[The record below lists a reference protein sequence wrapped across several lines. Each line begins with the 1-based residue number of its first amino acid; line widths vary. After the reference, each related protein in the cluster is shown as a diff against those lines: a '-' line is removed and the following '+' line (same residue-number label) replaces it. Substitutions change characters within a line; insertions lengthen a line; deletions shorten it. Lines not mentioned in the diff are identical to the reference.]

1 MKVIAVYSTKGGAGK
16 TSAAVNLAWEA
27 SKSGSVLLWD
37 LDAQG
42 ASTYLTGV
50 KPKLKGGV
58 AKLVKGSNSISD
70 VVRTAKFTPADG
82 QRAVDVLPA
91 DDSYR
96 ELELMLDSAKG
107 SRRRVEKV
115 LKDAS
120 GEYDTVILDCP
131 PGASLVAENAVRA
144 ADLIVTPLP
153 PAALS
158 LRSLEQVRDLVA
170 ESAKLAPIL
179 AFLSMVDRRKATHR
193 RAAEELSHEVKEIA
207 DVAVPASVVVER
219 MGDEQAP
226 VAAFAPRHPAAD
238 AYAKLWKHVT
248 THKG

>member
-27 SKSGSVLLWD
+27 STQGSVLLWD

-42 ASTYLTGV
+42 ASTFLTGV

-58 AKLVKGSNSISD
+58 AKLVKGGNSISD
-70 VVRTAKFTPADG
+70 VVRTAEFPAAEG
-82 QRAVDVLPA
+82 HRSVDVLPA

-115 LKDAS
+115 LKNAS
-120 GEYDTVILDCP
+120 ATYDTVILDCP

-144 ADLIVTPLP
+144 ADLVVTPLP

-158 LRSLEQVRDLVA
+158 MRSLEQVRELVS
-170 ESAKLAPIL
+170 ESAKPAPIL
-179 AFLSMVDRRKATHR
+179 AYLSMVDRRKATHR
-193 RAAEELSHEVKEIA
+193 RAAEELSAEIEEIT
-207 DVAVPASVVVER
+207 DVAVPATVVVER
-219 MGDEQAP
+219 MGEERAP
-226 VAAFAPRHPAAD
+226 LATFAPRHPATQ
-238 AYAKLWKHVT
+238 AYTSLWERITKAL
-248 THKG
+248 G

>member
-16 TSAAVNLAWEA
+16 TSAAINLAWEA
-27 SKSGSVLLWD
+27 SKSGPVLIWD
-37 LDAQG
+37 LDSQG
-42 ASTYLTGV
+42 ASTFLTGV

-70 VVRTAKFTPADG
+70 VVRSAEFSATEDHH
-82 QRAVDVLPA
+82 RVDVLPA

-96 ELELMLDSAKG
+96 ELELMLDAAKG

-120 GEYDTVILDCP
+120 DTYETVILDCP

-144 ADLIVTPLP
+144 ADMVVTPLP

-158 LRSLEQVRDLVA
+158 LRSLEQVRELVA
-170 ESAKLAPIL
+170 DSAKPAPVL

-193 RAAEELSHEVKEIA
+193 RAAEELFSQVSEII
-207 DVAVPASVVVER
+207 DVVVPASVVVER

-226 VAAFAPRHPAAD
+226 VATFAPRHLAAK
-238 AYAKLWKHVT
+238 AYSSLWERIT
-248 THKG
+248 AQLG